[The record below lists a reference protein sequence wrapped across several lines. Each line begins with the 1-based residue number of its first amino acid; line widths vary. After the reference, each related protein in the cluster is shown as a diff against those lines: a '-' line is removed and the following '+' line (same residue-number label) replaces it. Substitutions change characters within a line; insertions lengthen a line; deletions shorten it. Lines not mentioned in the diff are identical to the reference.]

1 MVVHW
6 LRQCHDNMLEFL
18 QYLALDHPVCAVVV
32 QFLLDKAAISD
43 LPPIKSK
50 ALLGST
56 LTPTESF
63 LWKEQC
69 IHFKKDHEFVEDN
82 CPTLPAYCDLLRHVQ
97 DQCLNAEATEKAAA
111 VLVGRHLLQL
121 GTALDF
127 QDEVGRRLL
136 INSLRPSVRV
146 LNGNIINCIYIFDI
160 LGEWLGEWTFESQW
174 IQDAVSLLA
183 ILCEE
188 FEFIQYMTEITSDI
202 YDAMQECESLSP
214 TKRRAMSE
222 RLDAIDQRMDEADV
236 PSQEYDELH
245 AEGVALE
252 KSLEEPKTLR
262 YLRCLELSSKILQ
275 FTRQSLKNAMIANIL
290 HLILPAVD
298 SDIPA
303 LREKGL
309 ECLGLYCLLD
319 RKMAL
324 NHTIVFWRVLNADD
338 EDGDSKHTCIRV
350 LLDFFAA
357 FKSFEITP
365 VVGISEEDGDMITSG
380 SILDGLATYFC
391 VNEHQL
397 DTWDLQTQTL
407 VVEGFIKLF
416 LLKRIADST

>member
-1 MVVHW
+1 
-6 LRQCHDNMLEFL
+6 
-18 QYLALDHPVCAVVV
+18 
-32 QFLLDKAAISD
+32 
-43 LPPIKSK
+43 
-50 ALLGST
+50 
-56 LTPTESF
+56 
-63 LWKEQC
+63 
-69 IHFKKDHEFVEDN
+69 
-82 CPTLPAYCDLLRHVQ
+82 
-97 DQCLNAEATEKAAA
+97 
-111 VLVGRHLLQL
+111 
-121 GTALDF
+121 
-127 QDEVGRRLL
+127 
-136 INSLRPSVRV
+136 
-146 LNGNIINCIYIFDI
+146 
-160 LGEWLGEWTFESQW
+160 
-174 IQDAVSLLA
+174 
-183 ILCEE
+183 
-188 FEFIQYMTEITSDI
+188 
-202 YDAMQECESLSP
+202 
-214 TKRRAMSE
+214 
-222 RLDAIDQRMDEADV
+222 
-236 PSQEYDELH
+236 EYDELH

-365 VVGISEEDGDMITSG
+365 VEEDGDMITSG